1 MAAVLAPLPRRRRP
15 AARLLAAAVA
25 LFAATALLLAASV
38 LHSSRVQLRFQ
49 LPLAAWAGSSQPAEQ
64 PDPAQQRWLE
74 RMPPLPTGDAAQPA
88 GGDADDPLAVL
99 GPDYVGEEGAVRVI
113 HVPQHSVSV
122 SSSRFSGGAAA
133 AAAAAAAAQRQQPAT
148 VQPATAAAE
157 QAVGAAAAG
166 GQAAAGGAAAVEPA
180 PALVA
185 AAQAAGNATASTQ
198 GACSHVSFGLGS
210 WLGRRGVQSSS
221 GGALGCICPLCMRT
235 CPLAHLTRSENH
247 Q

>member
-38 LHSSRVQLRFQ
+38 LHSSRVQLRIQ
-49 LPLAAWAGSSQPAEQ
+49 LPLAAWAGSSQLAEQ

-113 HVPQHSVSV
+113 HVPQHSGSV
-122 SSSRFSGGAAA
+122 SSSRFSSGAA

-148 VQPATAAAE
+148 AQPATAGADQAA
-157 QAVGAAAAG
+157 GAAAAD
-166 GQAAAGGAAAVEPA
+166 GQAAAGGAAALEPA

-185 AAQAAGNATASTQ
+185 AGQAANNATASTQ
-198 GACSHVSFGLGS
+198 GACSQVS
-210 WLGRRGVQSSS
+210 
-221 GGALGCICPLCMRT
+221 C
-235 CPLAHLTRSENH
+235 
-247 Q
+247 